1 MPPAALLWWVLV
13 YHLYASPTY
22 PVDTNDAQNL
32 HTAYLKET
40 ETTVKEGYYYAVTSA
55 DRYGNESAPLAL
67 NHASELDI
75 PILNQ
80 RNRLMLPS
88 SEDAQEVLIC
98 NAIGENISK
107 VKYHPEIS
115 LELLPEGFY
124 LVYVLDKDGEK
135 TLVGTI
141 LK

>member
-1 MPPAALLWWVLV
+1 MI

-32 HTAYLKET
+32 HTAYLKKT
-40 ETTVKEGYYYAVTSA
+40 EATVKEGYYYAVTSA

-67 NHASELDI
+67 NHASGLDI

-115 LELLPEGFY
+115 LESLPEGFY